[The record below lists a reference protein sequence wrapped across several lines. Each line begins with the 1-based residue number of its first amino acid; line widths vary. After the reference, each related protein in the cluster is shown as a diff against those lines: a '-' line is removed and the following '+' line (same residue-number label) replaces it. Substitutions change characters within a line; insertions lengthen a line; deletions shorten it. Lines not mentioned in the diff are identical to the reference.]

1 MTARRDGKSLLFGC
15 ETKHEITREAI
26 DIALHLLVERLGRN
40 PVEICQVGV
49 KHDALSPED
58 EDPALYRI
66 MTLEFHDLDS
76 CARSRQTWSQS
87 VTTLFS
93 RPRARAISLA

>member
-1 MTARRDGKSLLFGC
+1 MKSAGKRSILRFTC
-15 ETKHEITREAI
+15 WFS
-26 DIALHLLVERLGRN
+26 ALVGN

-66 MTLEFHDLDS
+66 MTLEFHDSDS

-87 VTTLFS
+87 VTTCF
-93 RPRARAISLA
+93 RVHARELSFLLD